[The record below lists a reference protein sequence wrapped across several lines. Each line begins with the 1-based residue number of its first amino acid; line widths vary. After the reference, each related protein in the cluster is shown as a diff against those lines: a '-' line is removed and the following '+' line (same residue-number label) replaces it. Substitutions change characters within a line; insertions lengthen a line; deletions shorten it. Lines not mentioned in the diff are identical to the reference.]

1 MQQED
6 RSYLTAL
13 FDSAI
18 RAADPKA
25 ALAAHLPAKPKGR
38 VVVIGAGKA
47 SAQMA
52 AALEELWEGP
62 LEGVVV
68 TRYGFGTE
76 CQSIRILEA
85 SHPVPDDAGMVAS
98 QAMFDA
104 VRGLTS
110 DDLVI
115 ALISGGGSALLTAPA
130 EGLTLCDE
138 IELNKSLLASG
149 APISVMNKIRKCVSR
164 IKGGDW
170 LLLPTPRA

>member
-52 AALEELWEGP
+52 AALEELWEA
-62 LEGVVV
+62 
-68 TRYGFGTE
+68 R
-76 CQSIRILEA
+76 
-85 SHPVPDDAGMVAS
+85 
-98 QAMFDA
+98 
-104 VRGLTS
+104 
-110 DDLVI
+110 
-115 ALISGGGSALLTAPA
+115 
-130 EGLTLCDE
+130 
-138 IELNKSLLASG
+138 
-149 APISVMNKIRKCVSR
+149 
-164 IKGGDW
+164 
-170 LLLPTPRA
+170 